1 MKLLRFGPKGQEKPG
16 AIDQDGNIR
25 DLSSAVADYQG
36 ANISLDAIA
45 KIKALDLTQFP
56 VVENPERLGSCVGT
70 PPNFYCVGLN
80 YAKHAAESGLEPPKE
95 PVLFNKATS
104 CLSGPNDDVVIPRK
118 SSKADWE
125 VELGVVIGKEAL
137 YVSEEDALDYVAGY
151 CIINDMSERE
161 FQIERSGQWVKGKSA
176 PTFGPTG
183 PYLVT
188 TDEIP
193 DPQVLNLKLSLNGE
207 VLQNS
212 NTSDMIFTVR
222 QIVSHMSQ
230 FMQLMP
236 GDIICTGTPEGVG
249 LGMNPPRYLKAGEVM
264 ELEIDGLGSQRQ
276 TTVDAQ

>member
-16 AIDQDGNIR
+16 VIDQDGNIR
-25 DLSSAVADYQG
+25 DLSSAVADYVG
-36 ANISLDAIA
+36 ENISLDAIA
-45 KIKALDLTQFP
+45 KVRALDLTQFP
-56 VVENPERLGSCVGT
+56 VVQNPERIGSCVGT

-104 CLSGPNDDVVIPRK
+104 CLSGPNDNVVIPRK

>member
-16 AIDQDGNIR
+16 AIDQNGNIR
-25 DLSSAVADYQG
+25 DLSSAVADYVG
-36 ANISLDAIA
+36 ENISIDAIA
-45 KIKALDLTQFP
+45 KIKALDLSQFP
-56 VVENPERLGSCVGT
+56 IVESPERLGSCVGT

-125 VELGVVIGKEAL
+125 VELGVVIGKEAV

>member
-16 AIDQDGNIR
+16 VIDQEGNIR

-70 PPNFYCVGLN
+70 PPNFYFVGLN
-80 YAKHAAESGLEPPKE
+80 YAKHAAESGLNPPAE

>member
-16 AIDQDGNIR
+16 AIDQNGNIR
-25 DLSSAVADYQG
+25 DLSSAVADYVG
-36 ANISLDAIA
+36 ENISIDAIA
-45 KIKALDLTQFP
+45 KIKALDLSQFP
-56 VVENPERLGSCVGT
+56 IVESPERLGSCVGT

>member
-16 AIDQDGNIR
+16 VIDQDGNIR
-25 DLSSAVADYQG
+25 DLSSAVADYVG
-36 ANISLDAIA
+36 EHISLDAIA
-45 KIKALDLTQFP
+45 NIKTLDLTQFP
-56 VVENPERLGSCVGT
+56 VVQNPERIGSCVGT

-125 VELGVVIGKEAL
+125 VELGVVIGKAAL

-151 CIINDMSERE
+151 CIVNDMSERE

-276 TTVDAQ
+276 TTVDAE

>member
-16 AIDQDGNIR
+16 VIDQDGNIR
-25 DLSSAVADYQG
+25 DLSSAVADYVREH
-36 ANISLDAIA
+36 ISLDAIA

-56 VVENPERLGSCVGT
+56 VVQNPERIGSCVGT

-125 VELGVVIGKEAL
+125 VELGVVIGKAAL

>member
-16 AIDQDGNIR
+16 VIDQDGKIR
-25 DLSSAVADYQG
+25 DLSSAVADYVG
-36 ANISLDAIA
+36 ENISLAAIA
-45 KIKALDLTQFP
+45 RIKALDLTQFP
-56 VVENPERLGSCVGT
+56 VVENPERIGSCVGT

>member
-1 MKLLRFGPKGQEKPG
+1 MKLLRFGPKGQEKSG
-16 AIDQDGNIR
+16 VIDQDGNIR
-25 DLSSAVADYQG
+25 DLSSAVADYVG
-36 ANISLDAIA
+36 ENISLDAIA
-45 KIKALDLTQFP
+45 KVRALDLTQFP
-56 VVENPERLGSCVGT
+56 VVQNPERIGSCVGT

>member
-16 AIDQDGNIR
+16 VIDQDGNIR
-25 DLSSAVADYQG
+25 DLSSAVADYVG
-36 ANISLDAIA
+36 ENISLDAIA
-45 KIKALDLTQFP
+45 NIKTLDLTQFP
-56 VVENPERLGSCVGT
+56 VVQNPERIGSCVGT

-125 VELGVVIGKEAL
+125 VELGVVIGKAAL

-151 CIINDMSERE
+151 CIVNDMSERE

-276 TTVDAQ
+276 TTVDAE

>member
-16 AIDQDGNIR
+16 VIDQDGNIR
-25 DLSSAVADYQG
+25 DLSSAVADYVG
-36 ANISLDAIA
+36 ENISLDAIA
-45 KIKALDLTQFP
+45 KVRALDLTQFP
-56 VVENPERLGSCVGT
+56 VVQNPERIGSCVGT